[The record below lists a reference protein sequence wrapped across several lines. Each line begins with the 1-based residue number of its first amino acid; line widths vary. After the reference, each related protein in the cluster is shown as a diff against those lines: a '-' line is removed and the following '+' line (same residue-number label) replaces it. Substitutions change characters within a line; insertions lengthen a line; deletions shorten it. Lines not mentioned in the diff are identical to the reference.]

1 MSGNTKRI
9 AKNTVALY
17 FRMFLMMAIG
27 LFTSRVVLQTLGVKD
42 YGTYNVVGGVVG
54 MFALVSSSLSTSIS
68 RFITFELGRGN
79 TERLNKVF
87 STAINVQLLLSV
99 IVVVLMELVGVWFLN
114 TQMNIPEGRMEAA
127 NWVFQLSI
135 VSFVLGLLT
144 VPYNASIIAH
154 EDMGVFAYMSLL
166 DAILK
171 LLIVYSLY
179 ISPFDKLI
187 SYAVL
192 LFGVSLLMR
201 SIYAIYC
208 KRHYEECTY
217 HFVNDKP
224 LLKEMIGF
232 AGWNFLGNGSW
243 ILNNQGVN
251 ILVNIFF
258 GVTLNAAR
266 GIATTVDNMV
276 QNFVRNFMTAL
287 NPQITKS
294 YAAGNLEYMHKLVFA
309 GAKFSAFM
317 MMFFVIPICLEA
329 DMILHLWLGD
339 VVPDYA
345 PVFVQLTLLCS
356 MCVIIGNTLITSV
369 FATGKIK
376 NYELVMGLM
385 ALSNFPIVWLAFKLG
400 ASPVAAY
407 VIYLCIYFTMIFVRL
422 YMVKDLIQ
430 MSAWA
435 YIKEVFLRVL
445 IVGIASLLLP
455 FLITCVQE
463 DSVLRF
469 FEVGF
474 VSVISSLSFI
484 WLLGMKREE
493 KDMVFRLVKTKVFK
507 K

>member
-1 MSGNTKRI
+1 MKKIR
-9 AKNTVALY
+9 
-17 FRMFLMMAIG
+17 FL
-27 LFTSRVVLQTLGVKD
+27 L
-42 YGTYNVVGGVVG
+42 
-54 MFALVSSSLSTSIS
+54 
-68 RFITFELGRGN
+68 
-79 TERLNKVF
+79 
-87 STAINVQLLLSV
+87 LLLSL

-144 VPYNASIIAH
+144 IPYNASIIAH
-154 EDMGVFAYMSLL
+154 EDMGAFAYMSLL
-166 DAILK
+166 DAVLK

-217 HFVNDKP
+217 HFVYDKP
-224 LLKEMIGF
+224 LLKEMTGF

-251 ILVNIFF
+251 ILINIFF

-266 GIATTVDNMV
+266 GIASQIDNMV
-276 QNFVRNFMTAL
+276 QGFVNNFMTAL

-294 YAAGNLEYMHKLVFA
+294 YASGNLDYMHKLVFA
-309 GAKFSAFM
+309 GAKFSFFM
-317 MMFFVIPICLEA
+317 MMFFVIPICLETKL
-329 DMILHLWLGD
+329 ILHLWLGEN
-339 VVPDYA
+339 VPDYA

-356 MCVIIGNTLITSV
+356 MCVIIGNTLITSI

-385 ALSNFPIVWLAFKLG
+385 ALSNFPIVWIAFQLG

-407 VIYLCIYFTMIFVRL
+407 VIYLCIYFVMIFVRL
-422 YMVKDLIQ
+422 FMVKNMIY
-430 MSAWA
+430 MSAWT
-435 YIKEVFLRVL
+435 YFKEVFLRVL
-445 IVGIASLLLP
+445 VVGISSFVLP
-455 FLITCVQE
+455 FIISRLQESSIFRLVEVLIVSVAC
-463 DSVLRF
+463 SVLSI
-469 FEVGF
+469 F
-474 VSVISSLSFI
+474 VF
-484 WLLGMKREE
+484 GMKKDE
-493 KDMVFRLVKTKVFK
+493 KEMVFRYLRSKFHRT
-507 K
+507 